1 MTDHQDLFR
10 KKFPLYDPE
19 IHHLL
24 SASFWMKR
32 KDQEL
37 AMRLLIVAM
46 PESIHTARWI
56 SRIADQGWDIH
67 LFPSIETGNVH
78 EDMRGVTV
86 HSSFRGKRP
95 HHASVRN
102 KGIPAFSDAAALA
115 GCAALDR
122 FFPRRRS
129 AKLKKLV
136 DRLRPDII
144 HSMEMQ
150 AAGYLTMEAR
160 KSSGRFPP
168 WIVSNWG
175 SDIFIFGRLAEHE
188 PKIRELLSSCD
199 YYTCEC
205 NRDVDL
211 AHRFGL
217 KGKVLSVLPNAG
229 GFDIDAISGLRE
241 SRPSVRRLIML
252 KGYQGW
258 AGRSLV
264 GLRALERC
272 ADMLKGYEV
281 VIYLAS
287 PEVVIA
293 AELFQRSTGV
303 NVRII
308 PKGTSHVEILSLH
321 GRARLSIG
329 LSIGDAA
336 STSMLE
342 AMAMGS
348 FPIQSWTSC
357 ADEWI
362 EDGKSGLLVP
372 PDDPEVVEKA
382 IRKALADDALV
393 DGAAELNYAVVGKR
407 LNYYALKPMTVNI
420 YNTVASEKGII

>member
-1 MTDHQDLFR
+1 
-10 KKFPLYDPE
+10 
-19 IHHLL
+19 
-24 SASFWMKR
+24 
-32 KDQEL
+32 
-37 AMRLLIVAM
+37 
-46 PESIHTARWI
+46 
-56 SRIADQGWDIH
+56 
-67 LFPSIETGNVH
+67 
-78 EDMRGVTV
+78 
-86 HSSFRGKRP
+86 
-95 HHASVRN
+95 
-102 KGIPAFSDAAALA
+102 
-115 GCAALDR
+115 
-122 FFPRRRS
+122 
-129 AKLKKLV
+129 
-136 DRLRPDII
+136 
-144 HSMEMQ
+144 
-150 AAGYLTMEAR
+150 
-160 KSSGRFPP
+160 
-168 WIVSNWG
+168 
-175 SDIFIFGRLAEHE
+175 
-188 PKIRELLSSCD
+188 
-199 YYTCEC
+199 
-205 NRDVDL
+205 
-211 AHRFGL
+211 
-217 KGKVLSVLPNAG
+217 
-229 GFDIDAISGLRE
+229 
-241 SRPSVRRLIML
+241 ML